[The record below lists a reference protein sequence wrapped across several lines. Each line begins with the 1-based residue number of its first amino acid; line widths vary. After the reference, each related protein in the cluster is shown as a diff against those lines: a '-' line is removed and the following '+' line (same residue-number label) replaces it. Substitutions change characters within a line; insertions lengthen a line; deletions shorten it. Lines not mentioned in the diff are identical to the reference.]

1 MSETEFGKI
10 IKKIMVSV
18 ILFTVFNLIIVI
30 GGVWKSSSDN
40 ALINKYQD
48 KELMETKKDLHDF
61 KDETK
66 AQYNRLTEAIK
77 ELNDKL

>member
-18 ILFTVFNLIIVI
+18 ILFTVVNLLIVI

-40 ALINKYQD
+40 SLINKYQD
-48 KELMETKKDLHDF
+48 KELQETKKDLHDF

-66 AQYNRLTEAIK
+66 AQYYRLTEAIK

>member
-40 ALINKYQD
+40 SLINKYQD
-48 KELMETKKDLHDF
+48 KELQETKKDLHDF

-66 AQYNRLTEAIK
+66 AQYYRLTEAIK

>member
-18 ILFTVFNLIIVI
+18 ILFTVFNLLIVI

-66 AQYNRLTEAIK
+66 AQYYRLTEAIK